1 MKREAEVTRQL
12 REDDDAQTI
21 KNSILPSPQL
31 LPTLDPEEID
41 DIGIEDESMGGGSEI
56 GLSRKN
62 STGSRSGSIGSGD
75 TMAFNKR
82 AQMFGT
88 FNFDSEMSL
97 SGNGYA
103 SPPRF
108 PQRVNSDGDVVMDNG
123 SSTVS
128 SPVVPVNMKR
138 RRTQEERFEEVN
150 NFKRRAVSPGLCGS
164 PILTGS
170 PASSS
175 AGNGGGGGKRLNF
188 GQGISD
194 THDGLMKMSLQ

>member
-1 MKREAEVTRQL
+1 
-12 REDDDAQTI
+12 
-21 KNSILPSPQL
+21 
-31 LPTLDPEEID
+31 
-41 DIGIEDESMGGGSEI
+41 MGGGSEF

-62 STGSRSGSIGSGD
+62 STGSRNGSIGGASTAD

-88 FNFDSEMSL
+88 FNFDSEMSM
-97 SGNGYA
+97 NGGYN

-108 PQRVNSDGDVVMDNG
+108 PPREREPVRGNSDGDVVMAMQSDNG

-128 SPVVPVNMKR
+128 SPVVPVSMKR

-170 PASSS
+170 PASGGS
-175 AGNGGGGGKRLNF
+175 GNGNGGKRLNF